1 MKKALYI
8 LAQLSDRDFEWLIHT
23 GKTKIIPSGTVLI
36 QEGERTDALYLVL
49 DGALAVSVGALN
61 GVEIA
66 RLGSGEVVGEISFI
80 DARPPTATVRAIEE
94 SFVLTIP
101 RRELAM
107 KLSQDVAFS
116 SNFYKSLATFLSDR
130 LRRAVKGLG
139 TDKPGSN
146 SEGEE
151 DELNPQVSANL
162 DLAKARL
169 EWLQNRLKSLI

>member
-36 QEGERTDALYLVL
+36 REGERTDALYLIL
-49 DGALAVSVGALN
+49 DGTLAVSVESLA

-66 RLGSGEVVGEISFI
+66 RLEAGEVVGEISFI
-80 DARPPTATVRAIEE
+80 DARPPTATVRAIEDA
-94 SFVLTIP
+94 FVLTIP
-101 RRELAM
+101 RRELVT

-130 LRRAVKGLG
+130 LRRTVKGLG
-139 TDKPGSN
+139 PDKPSH
-146 SEGEE
+146 SQGEE
-151 DELNPQVSANL
+151 DELNPHVSANL

-169 EWLQNRLKSLI
+169 DWLQNRLKSLI